1 MAEDS
6 KNVVIDKIVNPTPGL
21 IVVQTVNVDSQLNF
35 EKNYLNVTVKL
46 RNSL

>member
-6 KNVVIDKIVNPTPGL
+6 NKVVIGEIVNRTPGL
-21 IVVQTVNVDSQLNF
+21 VVDETVNVDSQLDF

>member
-6 KNVVIDKIVNPTPGL
+6 NKVVIHEIVNPTPGL
-21 IVVQTVNVDSQLNF
+21 IVDQTVNVDSQLDF